1 MLLAAGSSTRLGK
14 PKQLLTFNGK
24 SLLRHSIE
32 VAEGANMQALM
43 TVLGGNADLLMPE
56 IDSNNT
62 LVVINKSWKDGMASS
77 IIAGLT
83 ALLEKYPD
91 TERVIFMMCDQ
102 PFVTTSL
109 LNNLLVTEQQ
119 TGKSI
124 VASIYDGVMGVPALF
139 YKSHFK
145 ELLQLQGDTGARKI
159 IQQHINEVAT
169 LLFTKGKV
177 DIDTAKDYENL
188 LKENK

>member
-32 VAEGANMQALM
+32 VAAGANIQALI

-83 ALLEKYPD
+83 ALLEK
-91 TERVIFMMCDQ
+91 
-102 PFVTTSL
+102 
-109 LNNLLVTEQQ
+109 
-119 TGKSI
+119 
-124 VASIYDGVMGVPALF
+124 
-139 YKSHFK
+139 
-145 ELLQLQGDTGARKI
+145 
-159 IQQHINEVAT
+159 
-169 LLFTKGKV
+169 
-177 DIDTAKDYENL
+177 
-188 LKENK
+188 

>member
-1 MLLAAGSSTRLGK
+1 MLAAGSSTRLGK
-14 PKQLLTFNGK
+14 PKQLLLFNGK
-24 SLLRHSIE
+24 SLLRHTIE
-32 VAEGANMQALM
+32 AAVATGVKPLIIVLGANAS
-43 TVLGGNADLLMPE
+43 LLTPE
-56 IDSNNT
+56 IDDNNT
-62 LVVINKSWKDGMASS
+62 QIVINTNWKDGMASS

-109 LNNLLVTEQQ
+109 LNNLLITHQQ
-119 TGKSI
+119 TGKPI
-124 VASIYDGVMGVPALF
+124 VASIYDGVIGVPALF

-159 IQQHINEVAT
+159 INQDVSEVAT
-169 LLFTKGKV
+169 VFFARGKI
-177 DIDTAKDYENL
+177 DIDTVDDYENL
-188 LKENK
+188 LKEPE

>member
-102 PFVTTSL
+102 PFVTATL
-109 LNNLLVTEQQ
+109 LNNLMITHQK
-119 TGKSI
+119 TGKLI
-124 VASIYDGVMGVPALF
+124 VASSYDDVMGVPALF
-139 YKSHFK
+139 YKSHFD

-159 IQQHINEVAT
+159 INQHVSEVAT
-169 LLFTKGKV
+169 VFFAKGKI
-177 DIDTAKDYENL
+177 DIDTPEDYENL

>member
-1 MLLAAGSSTRLGK
+1 MLAAGSSTRLGK
-14 PKQLLTFNGK
+14 PKQLLLFNGK
-24 SLLRHSIE
+24 SLLRHTIE
-32 VAEGANMQALM
+32 AAVATGVKPLIIVLGANAS
-43 TVLGGNADLLMPE
+43 LLTPE
-56 IDSNNT
+56 IDDNNT
-62 LVVINKSWKDGMASS
+62 QIVINTNWKDGMASS

-109 LNNLLVTEQQ
+109 LNNLLITHQQ
-119 TGKSI
+119 TGKPI
-124 VASIYDGVMGVPALF
+124 VASIYDGVIGVPALF

-159 IQQHINEVAT
+159 INQDVSEVAT
-169 LLFTKGKV
+169 VFFAKGKI
-177 DIDTAKDYENL
+177 DIDTADDYENL
-188 LKENK
+188 LKEPE